1 MILSLCTAW
10 PSSARA
16 AGGQEPSAAG
26 AAGDIKLTIQFALPQ
41 TRRNVDAR
49 DLTVTVSN
57 GAKRTVVP
65 VSGGT
70 PATNELGIQTAVTA
84 RNTSGVELTTEQV
97 IGYYDVLLSGLPA
110 GGQEYE
116 LTVAGTGYV
125 TYSTKI
131 ELDKYSK
138 HVAISTGGS
147 GFALGDVNGDGT
159 VSQLDLE
166 AMDRQLGRTEEQIG
180 RAHV

>member
-1 MILSLCTAW
+1 MKHSKRLLAGFLSLLMILSLCTAW

-57 GAKRTVVP
+57 GAKRTVV
-65 VSGGT
+65 
-70 PATNELGIQTAVTA
+70 
-84 RNTSGVELTTEQV
+84 
-97 IGYYDVLLSGLPA
+97 
-110 GGQEYE
+110 
-116 LTVAGTGYV
+116 
-125 TYSTKI
+125 
-131 ELDKYSK
+131 
-138 HVAISTGGS
+138 
-147 GFALGDVNGDGT
+147 
-159 VSQLDLE
+159 
-166 AMDRQLGRTEEQIG
+166 QIG